1 LEELGIEFDLE
12 KNCVDEA
19 VVKKYRERLD
29 DFGKKN

>member
-1 LEELGIEFDLE
+1 MEFDLE